1 MRFSES
7 RLISVQRVRCHIIQT
22 KTSVK
27 IEQALHKYLI
37 VLLFG
42 GVSVCPFVFLSL
54 SLFLCLPLSFFSSS
68 LSLVLSSDE

>member
-27 IEQALHKYLI
+27 IEQALHKYLR

-42 GVSVCPFVFLSL
+42 GVSVCPFVCLSFFLSL
-54 SLFLCLPLSFFSSS
+54 FPAVFLLFIFVSGS
-68 LSLVLSSDE
+68 VVG